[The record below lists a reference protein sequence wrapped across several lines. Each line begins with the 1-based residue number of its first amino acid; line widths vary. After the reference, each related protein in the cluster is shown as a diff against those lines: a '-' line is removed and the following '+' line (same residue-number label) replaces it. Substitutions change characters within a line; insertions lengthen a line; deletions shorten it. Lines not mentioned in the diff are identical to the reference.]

1 MQIKSTGTVGI
12 DGSLKLH
19 KRSEFDS
26 LIKDFKGCDV
36 LITVSKKYKKRS
48 INQNAYYFGVVVTEI
63 RDRLNEL
70 GHNVTLDLTHEMLK
84 ARFNSQE
91 SVNENSGEIFSFPKS
106 TTEMNTEEFCEYI
119 DKIII
124 FAKQSLDID
133 ILYPNE
139 QGELFSE

>member
-1 MQIKSTGTVGI
+1 MIIKSTGTVGI
-12 DGSLKLH
+12 DGALRLH
-19 KRSEFDS
+19 KRKEFDN
-26 LIKDFKGCDV
+26 LLKDFKGSDV
-36 LITVSKKYKKRS
+36 LITVSKKFKRRS
-48 INQNAYYFGVVVTEI
+48 VNQNSYYWGVVVTEI

-84 ARFNSQE
+84 ARFNTQE
-91 SVNENSGEIFSFPKS
+91 SVNESTGEVFKFPMS

-139 QGELFSE
+139 QGELFQ

>member
-1 MQIKSTGTVGI
+1 MIIKSTGTVGI
-12 DGSLKLH
+12 DGALRLH
-19 KRSEFDS
+19 KRKEFDN
-26 LIKDFKGCDV
+26 LLKDFKGSDV
-36 LITVSKKYKKRS
+36 LITVSKKFKRRS
-48 INQNAYYFGVVVTEI
+48 VNQNSYYWGVVVTEI

-84 ARFNSQE
+84 ARFNIQE
-91 SVNENSGEIFSFPKS
+91 SVNESTGEVFKFPKS

-139 QGELFSE
+139 QGDLFQ

>member
-12 DGSLKLH
+12 DGSLRLH

-26 LIKDFKGCDV
+26 LMKDFKGCDV

-91 SVNENSGEIFSFPKS
+91 SFNEATGEVFNFPKS

-139 QGELFSE
+139 QGELFQ

>member
-1 MQIKSTGTVGI
+1 MIIKSTGTVGI
-12 DGSLKLH
+12 DGALRLH
-19 KRSEFDS
+19 KRKEFDN
-26 LIKDFKGCDV
+26 LLKDFKGSDV
-36 LITVSKKYKKRS
+36 LITVSKKFKRRS
-48 INQNAYYFGVVVTEI
+48 VNQNSYYWGVVVTEI

-84 ARFNSQE
+84 ARFNVQE
-91 SVNENSGEIFSFPKS
+91 SVNESTGEVFSFPKS
-106 TTEMNTEEFCEYI
+106 TTEMNTEAFCEYI

-139 QGELFSE
+139 QGELFP

>member
-1 MQIKSTGTVGI
+1 MQIKSTGSVGI
-12 DGSLKLH
+12 DGSLRLH

-36 LITVSKKYKKRS
+36 LITVSKKYEKRS

-70 GHNVTLDLTHEMLK
+70 GHSVTLDLTHEMLK

-91 SVNENSGEIFSFPKS
+91 SFNESTGEVFNFPKS

-139 QGELFSE
+139 QGELFQ